1 MNACRFSAIPGEPAA
16 RNDSQHTMKK
26 YQPTCALW
34 RGDPPGFDRS
44 QLPEVDQKITA
55 FFRHHLLP

>member
-1 MNACRFSAIPGEPAA
+1 
-16 RNDSQHTMKK
+16 MKK

-34 RGDPPGFDRS
+34 LGDPPGFDRS
-44 QLPEVDQKITA
+44 QLPEVDQKISA